1 MLIVTMS
8 WESPGRFFL
17 TTCSVTLPFFKSP
30 SYSASFH
37 FTTATLQR
45 HSLHRFLSTSFK
57 CHHGKLPSP
66 AVSARLPLSA
76 QHCFLLLPCFLVWS
90 TFDMPYIHLEF
101 TYRKKNINS
110 LLNTKMPRLDN
121 RVGFCEAMKSVCSH
135 HDHHW
140 HEGEGA
146 VEERQSVCLR
156 RGSQRVLESFS
167 RAAQMSCDVS
177 CATSQWSSSLSS
189 SSSSLRVYYFAIP
202 PLFFWQIFT
211 HFVLII
217 PFSLITDHCQ
227 CLPLSLI
234 H

>member
-1 MLIVTMS
+1 MVILFVTMS

-17 TTCSVTLPFFKSP
+17 TTCRVTLPFFKRP

-57 CHHGKLPSP
+57 CHHGELPSP

-90 TFDMPYIHLEF
+90 TFDTTLQSAYW
-101 TYRKKNINS
+101 KKNINCFKCQDVQ
-110 LLNTKMPRLDN
+110 TQFTRLDN
-121 RVGFCEAMKSVCSH
+121 RVGFSETMKPVCFH

-140 HEGEGA
+140 LEGEGA

-177 CATSQWSSSLSS
+177 CATSQSS
-189 SSSSLRVYYFAIP
+189 SSSS
-202 PLFFWQIFT
+202 
-211 HFVLII
+211 
-217 PFSLITDHCQ
+217 S
-227 CLPLSLI
+227 
-234 H
+234 